1 MALYLI
7 LKKEWFD
14 KIKNGEKTIE
24 YREAKEYWHK
34 RLNKNFND
42 VILKNGYGKNAPA
55 LIADID
61 SISIIPGHDTDLQID
76 KDVYAIKLKRIMP
89 YCA

>member
-1 MALYLI
+1 MTLTLI

-14 KIKNGEKTIE
+14 KIKNGEKTVE
-24 YREAKEYWHK
+24 YREAKEYWSK

-42 VILKNGYGKNAPA
+42 VILKNGYARNAPS
-55 LIADID
+55 LIADIED
-61 SISIIPGHDTDLQID
+61 IRIINGINTDLKID
-76 KDVYAIKLKRIMP
+76 KDVYAIELKRVRP

>member
-1 MALYLI
+1 MTLTLI

-24 YREAKEYWHK
+24 YREAKEYWNK

-42 VILKNGYGKNAPA
+42 VILKNGYSRNAPK
-55 LIADID
+55 LIADIED
-61 SISIIPGHDTDLQID
+61 IRIINGINTDLKID
-76 KDVYAIKLKRIMP
+76 KDVYAIELKRVRP